1 MLHAYTIKFS
11 ETRGVPI
18 LDEDLRW
25 EDQEQAVLSV
35 CSSLVT
41 VTGDVDSRVVQ
52 FSYFSV
58 KEFLTSDHLGMSN
71 VDASQYHHISL
82 EAAHTIMAQA
92 CLAVLL
98 CLDNQMNNQV
108 IEGYPLARYA
118 TVHFGHHVQSKDV
131 MSRISGGVHQQSVIS
146 LDLP

>member
-1 MLHAYTIKFS
+1 MKFS
-11 ETRGVPI
+11 EMREVPI

-25 EDQEQAVLSV
+25 EDQEQAVLSA

-58 KEFLTSDHLGMSN
+58 KEFLTSDHLGTSN

-118 TVHFGHHVQSKDV
+118 TVHFGHHAQSKDV